1 MVTCSSLDRCSNRI
15 LLQRPNTHIMVRP
28 CLHVAKDSLCTY
40 GLFCVTSGVQPWQ
53 QFLVVASRVL
63 QKKVRLMVDAEHTY
77 FQPAI
82 DHAAIELQRRFNK
95 DEAVVLNTYQCYL
108 KASVCVVWG
117 IWLFLRACGHTPVT

>member
-1 MVTCSSLDRCSNRI
+1 M
-15 LLQRPNTHIMVRP
+15 
-28 CLHVAKDSLCTY
+28 
-40 GLFCVTSGVQPWQ
+40 
-53 QFLVVASRVL
+53 L

-108 KASVCVVWG
+108 KASVCTFAY
-117 IWLFLRACGHTPVT
+117 LACAAVRHCTCMHVGTHPMT